1 MIKQKF
7 LLILLILL
15 VSSSC
20 LSLLVSSTA
29 HEEKPL
35 EELIT
40 HLEQRIPDLMNG
52 YNIPGVAIALVEGGE
67 TAWVKAYG
75 YADLEEGRIL
85 TGDNYCQVQ
94 VLRFN

>member
-1 MIKQKF
+1 MIKQK
-7 LLILLILL
+7 ILLVLFILL
-15 VSSSC
+15 VSSVC

-52 YNIPGVAIALVEGGE
+52 YNIPGVAITWLKVAKQPGLKH
-67 TAWVKAYG
+67 TAMP
-75 YADLEEGRIL
+75 IL
-85 TGDNYCQVQ
+85 KKSEY
-94 VLRFN
+94 